1 MSNNFEL
8 YILWSCFIVRKVA
21 YQTMKVNDAKIN
33 SKMIY
38 FSFEK
43 EEV

>member
-1 MSNNFEL
+1 MIMLHCKEGGISE
-8 YILWSCFIVRKVA
+8 
-21 YQTMKVNDAKIN
+21 MKVNDAEIN